1 MTHLTSEWICLAS
14 YLELLLTKQF
24 FGVSA
29 YHKAEWLMV
38 TSSSFNC
45 EVKCVKT
52 SQNGEVLAITP
63 FMYKRKGPIKL
74 IGASLRGTFT
84 EFSGPLFIPNL
95 SAAIVEKVIKS
106 QHQIVS
112 SHQDYVEWRVKANTN
127 NIDVFSNAL
136 KDLGYEF
143 EYVPSL
149 LINLSQGEESL
160 WMSFVGRARRNVRKA
175 EKNGLVASVVAP
187 SQEWL
192 QNYYRILIE
201 TFARQ
206 GSIVPH
212 PLGFFQRIGELHK
225 SGLIYCIEVRIE
237 NSIGAAAIFVKDN
250 SRMTFL
256 SGAATKE
263 GMRLAASSLV
273 HWEAMK
279 LGIRH
284 GVIDYDMGGL
294 GIVSI
299 DKFKRGF
306 GGIEINHLK
315 WTRRTGLFRVIEP
328 LAIWLAKIG
337 RISLS

>member
-1 MTHLTSEWICLAS
+1 MTHVTSEWICLES
-14 YLELLLTKQF
+14 YLELLSKKQF
-24 FGVSA
+24 FGASA
-29 YHKAEWLMV
+29 YHKAEWLMA

-45 EVKCVKT
+45 EVRCVQT

-74 IGASLRGTFT
+74 IGASLRGTYT
-84 EFSGPLFIPNL
+84 EFSGPLFVPNL
-95 SAAIVEKVIKS
+95 GAAIVEKVLKS

-112 SHQDYVEWRVKANTN
+112 RHQDYVEWRVKANSN
-127 NIDVFSNAL
+127 NIDVFSDTL

-149 LINLSQGEESL
+149 LVDLSQGEESL
-160 WMSFVGRARRNVRKA
+160 WMSFVGRARTAVRKA
-175 EKNGLVASVVAP
+175 EKTGLVASVVTP

-192 QNYYRILIE
+192 LNYYGILTD

-206 GSIVPH
+206 GSVVPH
-212 PLGFFQRIGELHK
+212 PLEFFQAIGELHK
-225 SGLIYCIEVRIE
+225 SGFIYCVEVRIE
-237 NSIGAAAIFVKDN
+237 NGIGAAAIFVKDN
-250 SRMTFL
+250 SRMMYL
-256 SGAATKE
+256 SGVATKE

-273 HWEAMK
+273 QWEAMK
-279 LGIRH
+279 LGISH

-294 GIVSI
+294 GVVSI
-299 DKFKRGF
+299 DKFKRSF

-315 WTRRTGLFRVIEP
+315 WTRRTGLFRFIEP
-328 LAIWLAKIG
+328 LAVWLAKRD